1 MKKVMFIGKQS
12 AGKTTFCQKLLGEDL
27 KYNKTQSV
35 SVLGDGLID
44 TPGEY
49 LEQRL
54 LYRALI
60 VTSADADIVALVID
74 AQEESS
80 MFSPGINTMFSKP
93 VIGIITKIDI
103 AADEQINNARELLF
117 VAGASDIFKVSSV
130 TGEGF
135 DEILKYL
142 S

>member
-1 MKKVMFIGKQS
+1 MKKIMFIGKQS

-27 KYNKTQSV
+27 KYNKTQAV

-60 VTSADADIVALVID
+60 VTSADADVIALVMD
-74 AQEESS
+74 AREEES
-80 MFSPGINTMFSKP
+80 MFSPAINTMFSKP
-93 VIGIITKIDI
+93 VIGIVTKIDI
-103 AADEQINNARELLF
+103 ATNEQISHAVALLEI
-117 VAGASDIFKVSSV
+117 AGASIIFKVSSV
-130 TGEGF
+130 TGDGF
-135 DEILKYL
+135 EQILKYL

>member
-1 MKKVMFIGKQS
+1 MKKIMFIGKQS

-27 KYNKTQSV
+27 KYNKTQAV
-35 SVLGDGLID
+35 AVLGDGLID

-60 VTSADADIVALVID
+60 VTSADADVIALVID
-74 AQEESS
+74 AKEEES
-80 MFSPGINTMFSKP
+80 MFSPGINTMFSKS

-103 AADEQINNARELLF
+103 ATDEQIKHANLLLEI
-117 VAGASDIFKVSSV
+117 AGASEIFKVSSV

-135 DEILKYL
+135 EQIIKYL